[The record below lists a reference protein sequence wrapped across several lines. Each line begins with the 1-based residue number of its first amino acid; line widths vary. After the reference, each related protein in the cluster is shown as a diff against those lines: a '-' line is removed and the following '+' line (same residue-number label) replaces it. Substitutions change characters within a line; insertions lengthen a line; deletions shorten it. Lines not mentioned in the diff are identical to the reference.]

1 MTTQPTSTRP
11 ALPDHV
17 AERLVPAL
25 GGRVQARV
33 LVAGQG
39 DPVLCLHGAGG
50 LIWDPLLEALTAG
63 HTVYAVEHP
72 GADGESL
79 EHLPGMWELALF
91 YDEVLDGL
99 GLDRVAVVGHSFGGM
114 VGAELAANS
123 PRRVSK
129 LVLIAPIGLWRDDAP
144 IPDIAG
150 VPKNKLP
157 ELVLADPES
166 PLADMLTPPPDDPQA
181 LFEAA
186 VRMASILHFIWP
198 LPDKGLRRRIHRVS
212 APTLLVW
219 GDQDRLVSPVY
230 AEEFAGLLR
239 HSEIAMIPGAGH
251 LPQLEDPEPV
261 RRAVLGFLNR
271 PEDD

>member
-99 GLDRVAVVGHSFGGM
+99 DLDRVAVVGHSFGGM

-150 VPKNKLP
+150 IPADRLP
-157 ELVLADPES
+157 QLALADPNS
-166 PLADMLTPPPDDPQA
+166 PLAGMLTPPADDPQA

-239 HSEIAMIPGAGH
+239 HSEIAMMPGAGH

-261 RRAVLGFLNR
+261 RRAVLGFLDR